1 MLPKRRIAD
10 LEVSALGLGCMSL
23 THAYGTPVSRVQA
36 ESLLLGRWTRVACW
50 RKGLRPLPRD
60 VRRVART

>member
-36 ESLLLGRWTRVACW
+36 ESLLLGALDAGGVLAQ
-50 RKGLRPLPRD
+50 GS
-60 VRRVART
+60 AAAAA